1 MKDQRSRAPAS
12 VSNIYRLD
20 GRVPVG
26 KAIPFGLQHVL
37 AMFVANV
44 TPVMLIAS
52 VAVYNGQAFT
62 AIDTALLIQA
72 AMLMAGIGT
81 LIQLYPVWRIG
92 SRLPVVMGLSF
103 TFLSA
108 MMTLAAKD
116 YGLMIG
122 AVIVGGC
129 IEGLLGLTAKYW
141 RRFVSPIVSACVV
154 TTIGFS
160 LLSTG
165 ISSFASSSVYPTG
178 AWQNLL
184 VAVITLAACLVYNSL
199 AKGFWKQLYV
209 LFGLIVGYIVS
220 LFFGMVDF
228 ASMKET
234 VSELGIIALP
244 KLFAFTP
251 KFDLGAIISV
261 TLVFLVSAAET
272 IGDTS
277 AVCTGGLGRDI
288 TEKEVSGSLACDGFI
303 SAVSGGVFGCPP
315 ITSFSQNVGL
325 VAMTKVVNRF
335 TIMFGAL
342 TLILAGLFPPVGAFF
357 STLPDCVLGGCT
369 VIMFGAIIVSGVT
382 MLGECGFDQRNTIIA
397 ATSFAIGIGVT
408 QVPEFF
414 SGMPQIISDIFAGNP
429 VAGVFVIS
437 MILSLTLPKKVKMED
452 VGALTEDTIDSK
464 KPEYTLEKLPPSV
477 MQHMTEGGFGR
488 LQIVRVLDR
497 DVKLVHRKA
506 GPAAL
511 WVGKTGLL
519 GEDLRNEIR
528 TVFSV
533 AFFHAAPPLF
543 LSGCVAFF
551 VFIRDDGR
559 CGRRTPGYNLPL
571 WKNPA
576 FSAHMS
582 GVRPETPHNRPGP
595 WGRAPSVPAQAG
607 GPPP

>member
-1 MKDQRSRAPAS
+1 MKDQKSRKPAS
-12 VSNIYRLD
+12 VDNIYKLD
-20 GRVPVG
+20 GRVPIA

-44 TPVMLIAS
+44 TPVMLIAC
-52 VAVYNGQAFT
+52 VAVYNGAAFT

-72 AMLMAGIGT
+72 AMLVAGIGT

-129 IEGLLGLTAKYW
+129 IEGLLGLSAKYW

-184 VAVITLAACLVYNSL
+184 VAVITLAACLVHHSL

-209 LFGLIVGYIVS
+209 LFGLIVGYVVS

-228 ASMKET
+228 ASMKAT
-234 VSELGIIALP
+234 VQELGVIALP
-244 KLFAFTP
+244 KLFAYTP
-251 KFDLGAIISV
+251 KF
-261 TLVFLVSAAET
+261 E
-272 IGDTS
+272 
-277 AVCTGGLGRDI
+277 LGREI

-414 SGMPQIISDIFAGNP
+414 SGMPQLVSDIFANNP
-429 VAGVFVIS
+429 VAGVFVVA
-437 MILSLTLPKKVKMED
+437 MVLSLTLPKKIKAED
-452 VGALTEDTIDSK
+452 VGALTEGTMESS
-464 KPEYTLEKLPPSV
+464 KPEQE
-477 MQHMTEGGFGR
+477 
-488 LQIVRVLDR
+488 
-497 DVKLVHRKA
+497 
-506 GPAAL
+506 
-511 WVGKTGLL
+511 
-519 GEDLRNEIR
+519 
-528 TVFSV
+528 
-533 AFFHAAPPLF
+533 
-543 LSGCVAFF
+543 
-551 VFIRDDGR
+551 
-559 CGRRTPGYNLPL
+559 
-571 WKNPA
+571 
-576 FSAHMS
+576 
-582 GVRPETPHNRPGP
+582 
-595 WGRAPSVPAQAG
+595 
-607 GPPP
+607 

>member
-1 MKDQRSRAPAS
+1 MAS
-12 VSNIYRLD
+12 VDNIYKLD
-20 GRVPVG
+20 RRVPAG

-72 AMLMAGIGT
+72 AMLVAGIGT
-81 LIQLYPVWRIG
+81 LVQLFPVWRIG

-116 YGLMIG
+116 YGYMIG

-209 LFGLIVGYIVS
+209 LFG
-220 LFFGMVDF
+220 
-228 ASMKET
+228 
-234 VSELGIIALP
+234 
-244 KLFAFTP
+244 
-251 KFDLGAIISV
+251 
-261 TLVFLVSAAET
+261 
-272 IGDTS
+272 
-277 AVCTGGLGRDI
+277 
-288 TEKEVSGSLACDGFI
+288 
-303 SAVSGGVFGCPP
+303 
-315 ITSFSQNVGL
+315 
-325 VAMTKVVNRF
+325 
-335 TIMFGAL
+335 
-342 TLILAGLFPPVGAFF
+342 
-357 STLPDCVLGGCT
+357 
-369 VIMFGAIIVSGVT
+369 AIIVSGVT

-414 SGMPQIISDIFAGNP
+414 SGMPQIVSDIFAGNP
-429 VAGVFVIS
+429 VAGVFVVA
-437 MILSLTLPKKVKMED
+437 MILSLALPKKVKPED
-452 VGALTEDTIDSK
+452 IGTLTDETLDTK
-464 KPEYTLEKLPPSV
+464 KPE
-477 MQHMTEGGFGR
+477 
-488 LQIVRVLDR
+488 
-497 DVKLVHRKA
+497 
-506 GPAAL
+506 
-511 WVGKTGLL
+511 
-519 GEDLRNEIR
+519 
-528 TVFSV
+528 
-533 AFFHAAPPLF
+533 
-543 LSGCVAFF
+543 
-551 VFIRDDGR
+551 
-559 CGRRTPGYNLPL
+559 
-571 WKNPA
+571 
-576 FSAHMS
+576 
-582 GVRPETPHNRPGP
+582 
-595 WGRAPSVPAQAG
+595 
-607 GPPP
+607 

>member
-1 MKDQRSRAPAS
+1 MKAKSARAPAS
-12 VSNIYRLD
+12 VDNIYKLD

-72 AMLMAGIGT
+72 AMLVAGIGT
-81 LIQLYPVWRIG
+81 LVQLFPVWRIG

-116 YGLMIG
+116 YGYMIG

-184 VAVITLAACLVYNSL
+184 VAVITLVACLVYNSL

-209 LFGLIVGYIVS
+209 L
-220 LFFGMVDF
+220 
-228 ASMKET
+228 
-234 VSELGIIALP
+234 
-244 KLFAFTP
+244 
-251 KFDLGAIISV
+251 
-261 TLVFLVSAAET
+261 
-272 IGDTS
+272 
-277 AVCTGGLGRDI
+277 
-288 TEKEVSGSLACDGFI
+288 
-303 SAVSGGVFGCPP
+303 
-315 ITSFSQNVGL
+315 
-325 VAMTKVVNRF
+325 
-335 TIMFGAL
+335 
-342 TLILAGLFPPVGAFF
+342 
-357 STLPDCVLGGCT
+357 
-369 VIMFGAIIVSGVT
+369 FGAIIVSGVT

-414 SGMPQIISDIFAGNP
+414 SGMPQIVSDIFAGNP
-429 VAGVFVIS
+429 VAGVFVVA
-437 MILSLTLPKKVKMED
+437 MILSLALPKKVKPED
-452 VGALTEDTIDSK
+452 IGALTEETIEPK
-464 KPEYTLEKLPPSV
+464 KPE
-477 MQHMTEGGFGR
+477 
-488 LQIVRVLDR
+488 
-497 DVKLVHRKA
+497 
-506 GPAAL
+506 
-511 WVGKTGLL
+511 
-519 GEDLRNEIR
+519 
-528 TVFSV
+528 
-533 AFFHAAPPLF
+533 
-543 LSGCVAFF
+543 
-551 VFIRDDGR
+551 
-559 CGRRTPGYNLPL
+559 
-571 WKNPA
+571 
-576 FSAHMS
+576 
-582 GVRPETPHNRPGP
+582 
-595 WGRAPSVPAQAG
+595 
-607 GPPP
+607 

>member
-1 MKDQRSRAPAS
+1 MAS
-12 VSNIYRLD
+12 VDNIYKLD
-20 GRVPVG
+20 RRVPAG

-72 AMLMAGIGT
+72 AMLVAGIGT
-81 LIQLYPVWRIG
+81 LVQLFPVWRIG

-116 YGLMIG
+116 YGYMIG

-209 LFGLIVGYIVS
+209 LFG
-220 LFFGMVDF
+220 
-228 ASMKET
+228 
-234 VSELGIIALP
+234 
-244 KLFAFTP
+244 
-251 KFDLGAIISV
+251 
-261 TLVFLVSAAET
+261 
-272 IGDTS
+272 
-277 AVCTGGLGRDI
+277 
-288 TEKEVSGSLACDGFI
+288 
-303 SAVSGGVFGCPP
+303 
-315 ITSFSQNVGL
+315 
-325 VAMTKVVNRF
+325 
-335 TIMFGAL
+335 
-342 TLILAGLFPPVGAFF
+342 
-357 STLPDCVLGGCT
+357 
-369 VIMFGAIIVSGVT
+369 AIIVSGVT

-414 SGMPQIISDIFAGNP
+414 SGMPQIVSDIFAGNP
-429 VAGVFVIS
+429 VAGVFVVA
-437 MILSLTLPKKVKMED
+437 MILSLALPKKVKPED
-452 VGALTEDTIDSK
+452 IGTLTGETLDTK
-464 KPEYTLEKLPPSV
+464 KPE
-477 MQHMTEGGFGR
+477 
-488 LQIVRVLDR
+488 
-497 DVKLVHRKA
+497 
-506 GPAAL
+506 
-511 WVGKTGLL
+511 
-519 GEDLRNEIR
+519 
-528 TVFSV
+528 
-533 AFFHAAPPLF
+533 
-543 LSGCVAFF
+543 
-551 VFIRDDGR
+551 
-559 CGRRTPGYNLPL
+559 
-571 WKNPA
+571 
-576 FSAHMS
+576 
-582 GVRPETPHNRPGP
+582 
-595 WGRAPSVPAQAG
+595 
-607 GPPP
+607 